1 MIIRLLNKEKEGTL
15 EEQVALVQDGDEALQ
30 NQLLK
35 QYQPFIAK
43 SVSEVCK
50 RYIDPSKDDEFSIG
64 LMAFN
69 DAMKSYSRDKGSS
82 FLSFA
87 KLVVKRKVIDYI
99 RNDQNNPVVAS
110 LDQEYEDEEQMEN
123 PQEVRVAK
131 EQYQQE
137 TESWYRRIEI
147 QDFSE
152 KLKQYRLSFE
162 ELTEV
167 SPKHRDARESA
178 IKVARTINDD
188 DELRGFVMEK
198 RKLPMKLLTE
208 KVEVSKKTLERN
220 RKFILAIFIVLNED
234 YVFLKDYI
242 KGVGL

>member
-1 MIIRLLNKEKEGTL
+1 MIRRLLKKEQESTL
-15 EEQVALVQDGDEALQ
+15 EEQVALVQDGHEELQ

-69 DAMKSYSRDKGSS
+69 EAMKSYSRDKGSS

-110 LDQEYEDEEQMEN
+110 LDQEYEDEDQMEN
-123 PQEVRVAK
+123 PQEVRAAK

-137 TESWYRRIEI
+137 TESWHRRIEI

-152 KLKQYRLSFE
+152 KLKQYKLSFE
-162 ELTEV
+162 ELPEV

-178 IKVARTINDD
+178 INVARTINED
-188 DELRGFVMEK
+188 DELRNFVMEK

-220 RKFILAIFIVLNED
+220 RKFVLAIFIILNED

-242 KGVGL
+242 KGVGQ

>member
-1 MIIRLLNKEKEGTL
+1 LIRRLLKKEQESTL
-15 EEQVALVQDGDEALQ
+15 EEQVALVQDGHEELQ

-69 DAMKSYSRDKGSS
+69 EAMKSYSRDKGSS

-110 LDQEYEDEEQMEN
+110 LDQEYEDEDQMEN
-123 PQEVRVAK
+123 PQEVRAAK

-137 TESWYRRIEI
+137 TESWHRRIEI

-152 KLKQYRLSFE
+152 KLKQYKLSFE
-162 ELTEV
+162 ELPEV

-178 IKVARTINDD
+178 INVARTINED
-188 DELRGFVMEK
+188 DELRNFVMEK

-220 RKFILAIFIVLNED
+220 RKFVLAIFIILNED

-242 KGVGL
+242 KGVGQ

>member
-1 MIIRLLNKEKEGTL
+1 MIRRLLKKEQEGSL
-15 EEQVALVQDGDEALQ
+15 EEQVNLVQNGDEELQ

-64 LMAFN
+64 LVAFN
-69 DAMKSYSRDKGSS
+69 DAMKSYSSDKGSS

-110 LDQEYEDEEQMEN
+110 LDQEYEEEDQMEN
-123 PQEVRVAK
+123 PQEVRAAK

-137 TESWYRRIEI
+137 TESWHRRIEI

-152 KLKQYRLSFE
+152 KLKLYKLSFQ

-178 IKVARTINDD
+178 IKVARTINED
-188 DELRGFVMEK
+188 DELRAFVMEK
-198 RKLPMKLLTE
+198 RKLPMKLLTD

-220 RKFILAIFIVLNED
+220 RKFILAIFIILNED